1 MISIRPANFDTDA
14 LAIIEGAREFSQQT
28 SLASWFRDGTEFIED
43 ISKIMV
49 LDNLEISV
57 SEHEGK
63 IVGGIGIVYIP
74 FIWNHSILVGDE
86 LFWWTSKN
94 APFKTGASMFD
105 FAMKR
110 IKEKGARP
118 MFRSLDTSPVHIEN
132 FYERRGLK
140 KTESVFTVR
149 TGQ

>member
-1 MISIRPANFDTDA
+1 MIKIRPANFDTDA
-14 LAIIEGAREFSQQT
+14 LAIVDGAREFSQQT
-28 SLASWFRDGTEFIED
+28 SLASWFRHGSEFIED

-49 LDNLEISV
+49 LENLEISV
-57 SEHEGK
+57 AEQDGE

-86 LFWWTSKN
+86 LFWWTSKS
-94 APFKTGASMFD
+94 APFKTGASLFD

-118 MFRSLDTSPVHIEN
+118 MFRSLDTSPEHIEK
-132 FYERRGLK
+132 FYERRGLRK
-140 KTESVFTVR
+140 LESAFTRTE
-149 TGQ
+149 

>member
-1 MISIRPANFDTDA
+1 MIKIRPANFDTDA
-14 LAIIEGAREFSQQT
+14 LAIVDGARAFSQQT
-28 SLASWFRDGTEFIED
+28 SLSSWFRNGGEFIED

-57 SEHEGK
+57 AENDGK

-86 LFWWTSKN
+86 LFWWTSN
-94 APFKTGASMFD
+94 SAPFKTGTALFD

-118 MFRSLDTSPVHIEN
+118 MFRALNTSPEHIEK
-132 FYERRGLK
+132 FYKRRGLSK
-140 KTESVFTVR
+140 LESAFTRVE
-149 TGQ
+149 

>member
-14 LAIIEGAREFSQQT
+14 LAIINGARSFSQQT
-28 SLASWFRDGTEFIED
+28 SLAAWFRHGGEFIED

-57 SEHEGK
+57 AEQDGK
-63 IVGGIGIVYIP
+63 IVGGIGIFYTP
-74 FIWNHSILVGDE
+74 FMWNNSILVGDE
-86 LFWWTSKN
+86 LFWWTSEN
-94 APFKTGASMFD
+94 APFKTGTALFD

-110 IKEKGARP
+110 IEEKGARP
-118 MFRSLDTSPVHIEN
+118 MFRALDTSPKHIEK

-140 KTESVFTVR
+140 KLESAFTRTE
-149 TGQ
+149 